1 MLKRDNSQYPRMDA
15 EQRRK
20 FQQAVAE
27 EQAAKAENIEA
38 AKRSVPRLLDNCN
51 QAIAIVSQ
59 LRQTREALGVSLG
72 ELEQRTGIRKSV
84 LSRLENSK
92 APNPTLATMQRYS
105 EALGKRV
112 AFSIEDA
119 AADK

>member
-1 MLKRDNSQYPRMDA
+1 MLKRDNSQYPQMDA

-27 EQAAKAENIEA
+27 EQAARAENIEA
-38 AKRSVPRLLDNCN
+38 AKKFVPRLLDKCD
-51 QAIAIVSQ
+51 QAIGIVAQ
-59 LRQTREALGVSLG
+59 LRETREALGVSLA
-72 ELEQRTGIRKSV
+72 EMEQRTGIRKSV

-92 APNPTLATMQRYS
+92 NPNPTLATMQRYS

-112 AFSIEDA
+112 AVSIEDA
-119 AADK
+119 AVGK

>member
-1 MLKRDNSQYPRMDA
+1 MLKRDYSRYPQMDA
-15 EQRRK
+15 EQRRQ

-27 EQAAKAENIEA
+27 EQAAKAENIDA
-38 AKRSVPRLLDNCN
+38 ARRIVPRLLDDCH
-51 QAIAIVSQ
+51 QAVAIVAL
-59 LRQTREALGVSLG
+59 LRETRKALGVSLA

-112 AFSIEDA
+112 TFSIEDA
-119 AADK
+119 ALRE